1 MLYVKKLIKNF
12 VFNLQ
17 NILDIKKNVMIFE
30 LQNNL
35 YIYEI
40 YTTYMNFVKI
50 LTLMFIKKYRDY
62 IHFIQPF
69 KLFRL

>member
-62 IHFIQPF
+62 IHFI
-69 KLFRL
+69 

>member
-1 MLYVKKLIKNF
+1 LLYVKKLIKNF

-62 IHFIQPF
+62 IHFI
-69 KLFRL
+69 